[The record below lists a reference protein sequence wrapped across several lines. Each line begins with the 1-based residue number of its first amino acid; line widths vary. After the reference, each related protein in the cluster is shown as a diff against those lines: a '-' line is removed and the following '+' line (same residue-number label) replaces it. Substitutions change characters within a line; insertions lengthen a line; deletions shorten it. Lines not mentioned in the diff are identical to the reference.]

1 MKAGRLKLFG
11 PVLFYDLIRIA
22 HRTRFIVVRTLYVLL
37 LAFILGW
44 LYLVLWLRYGGLVPT
59 TVLAEFANYF
69 FYTYMVIQFVV
80 VVLLTPP
87 YTAGAIAEEK
97 ERRTLEFLLATDL
110 RDREIVLGKFMA
122 RALNL
127 TILLLAGLPIL
138 ALLQVLGGVDPGL
151 LLAGFAATLLTMF
164 SLAAISILSSVA
176 MRRARD
182 AIVLVYFSFL
192 GYYLLASLALI
203 FQRNFP
209 GGWTN
214 WPGLGNWT
222 SPVTLGDLVEWLNAG
237 NVGYALFQLASR
249 RTILDQ
255 ALPGVLRDYALFHG
269 LLGMGCL
276 GLAVWRLRRAA
287 LREAEHTGPRPSRK
301 RRAGC
306 ASIGTM
312 PMLWKEIVAEGSI
325 RLNLLGKIIAG
336 LLVIASFAPVSI
348 ILYLYFDGQIRRGW
362 RGGPDWEQ
370 AGWEINAFQVRFVG
384 TLVACLLWL
393 AVVVRAAGSISGE
406 RDRDTLDNLLTTP
419 LAARDILLA
428 KWLGAILSVRKGW
441 ILLAAIWGVGV
452 LTGALQPLCVPLLA
466 GVWLLY
472 AAGLAGVGL
481 WFSATARRTLRHGRR
496 SADGP
501 GAGGRPLA
509 VLRPLLLFP
518 VGPDERRASAEFRLV
533 LEPAVRSD
541 AGPGPGLVR
550 LPRRFGVPA
559 SRSRTGHGKDDRLL
573 DLRADL
579 LDRCYRRPVVC
590 GPASLQGGDQPH
602 RRPQAETDL
611 CGAAAAADRK
621 TKRQGDKK
629 TRRQGE
635 GGSVMRASG
644 RLKLFG
650 PVLFYDL
657 IRIAAG
663 PVSSSFALSM
673 FCFWRLSW
681 AGCTWS
687 CGCVTTDWSL
697 RPGWPTLPISS
708 SIPTWPSSSP
718 SWCS

>member
-22 HRTRFIVVRTLYVLL
+22 RRTRFIVVRTLYVLL

-301 RRAGC
+301 RRAWLRFP
-306 ASIGTM
+306 IGTM

-419 LAARDILLA
+419 LAVRDILLA

-481 WFSATARRTLRHGRR
+481 WFSATARRTLR
-496 SADGP
+496 ATV
-501 GAGGRPLA
+501 GALLTALVLGGGHWLFSGLCCFFPLA
-509 VLRPLLLFP
+509 LMRGGPPRSFDWFWNLLFGQTPALVLGLFAFHGGLEFRHPAVAQDTVKMIGYSIFGLTCWTGVTVVLWFVVLRRFKAATNRTD
-518 VGPDERRASAEFRLV
+518 VRRRKRIYV
-533 LEPAVRSD
+533 VQRQPPIGRQ
-541 AGPGPGLVR
+541 
-550 LPRRFGVPA
+550 
-559 SRSRTGHGKDDRLL
+559 KDK
-573 DLRADL
+573 
-579 LDRCYRRPVVC
+579 
-590 GPASLQGGDQPH
+590 
-602 RRPQAETDL
+602 ET
-611 CGAAAAADRK
+611 R
-621 TKRQGDKK
+621 RQGDKEK
-629 TRRQGE
+629 
-635 GGSVMRASG
+635 GG
-644 RLKLFG
+644 
-650 PVLFYDL
+650 P
-657 IRIAAG
+657 
-663 PVSSSFALSM
+663 
-673 FCFWRLSW
+673 
-681 AGCTWS
+681 
-687 CGCVTTDWSL
+687 
-697 RPGWPTLPISS
+697 
-708 SIPTWPSSSP
+708 
-718 SWCS
+718 